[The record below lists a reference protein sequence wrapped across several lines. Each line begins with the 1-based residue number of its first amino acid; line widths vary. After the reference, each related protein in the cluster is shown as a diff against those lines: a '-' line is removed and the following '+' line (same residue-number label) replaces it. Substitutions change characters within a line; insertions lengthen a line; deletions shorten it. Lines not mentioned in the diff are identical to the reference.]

1 MPTRRPYSWKKK
13 VQAMLRAVD
22 RCQQSQ
28 GRKLLRPARA
38 GNPVAGMGAKL
49 TDSGVPQ
56 ARCASTG
63 GCPGG
68 TLVPLLMSD
77 ISNFA
82 QRGADT
88 MLGLSK
94 VSSVS
99 LDTGEEIIAMLLTCN
114 VTRFLPHCAVA
125 AGHLQLE
132 SKVHLKTFGSFA
144 RA

>member
-1 MPTRRPYSWKKK
+1 MEKKSPGNAESCRQMPGVTGKKTA
-13 VQAMLRAVD
+13 QT
-22 RCQQSQ
+22 CQSRQSC
-28 GRKLLRPARA
+28 GW
-38 GNPVAGMGAKL
+38 NGAKL

-94 VSSVS
+94 VSPVS
-99 LDTGEEIIAMLLTCN
+99 LDTGEGSIAMLLTCN

-132 SKVHLKTFGSFA
+132 SKVHLKTFGSFPGA
-144 RA
+144 